1 MVKIKF
7 LRYINFGKLESD
19 GDLIYGKLGQ
29 ELDVPDREPYS
40 TVIANAVEDGF
51 IEILKETQE
60 SKESKK
66 KK

>member
-7 LRYINFGKLESD
+7 LRYINFGKLEKK
-19 GDLIYGKLGQ
+19 GDVLYGKLGQ

-40 TVIANAVEDGF
+40 TAIANAVEDGF
-51 IEILKETQE
+51 VEILKETQE